1 MKRTTRILSLALAL
15 LLLTGM
21 ALTLASCQA
30 KLSGE
35 YEYKL
40 GTASVILKFSG
51 DKVTFSGDVDLL
63 KASFSIESDTEIE
76 YKILDTDDDKQKIQF
91 FVQDGK
97 DPVELPFSQNK
108 DEKTITITFLLIP
121 ITFTKK

>member
-21 ALTLASCQA
+21 ALTLASCQT